1 MISVDDAIRM
11 HHELIDEFGGSK
23 GVRDQRGLE
32 AALARPFS
40 TFDQQDLYPSALE
53 KASALFESLIINH
66 PFVDSNKR
74 IAFTLMMLI
83 LADSQLDV
91 EATEDELYEFV
102 IGASTGE
109 LRFEEIKTWLQSRI
123 IPLL

>member
-1 MISVDDAIRM
+1 MISIDGAIRM
-11 HHELIDEFGGSK
+11 HHRLIDEFGGSK

-40 TFDQQDLYPSALE
+40 TFDQQDLYSSPLE
-53 KASALFESLIINH
+53 KATALFESLIINH
-66 PFVDSNKR
+66 PFVDGNKR

-83 LADSQLDV
+83 LADNHLDV
-91 EATEDELYEFV
+91 DATEDELYAFV

-109 LRFEEIKTWLQSRI
+109 LRFDDIKAWLQPRLIS
-123 IPLL
+123 PQ